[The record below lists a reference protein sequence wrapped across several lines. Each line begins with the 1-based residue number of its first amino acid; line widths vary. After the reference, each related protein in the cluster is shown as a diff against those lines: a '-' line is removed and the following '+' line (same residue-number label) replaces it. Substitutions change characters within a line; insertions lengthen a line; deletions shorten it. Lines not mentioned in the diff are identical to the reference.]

1 MLIMGKVKM
10 EDSILMN
17 KIIGYTS
24 GVYDMFHIGH
34 LNVIK
39 RAKERC
45 DFLIVGVSTDE
56 VVEQNKNKKP
66 IIPFE
71 ERVAIVE
78 AIKYVD
84 QVVPQE
90 RYDIEG
96 KIETVKKY
104 GINIMFVGSDWQG
117 TEKWNKI
124 EAELVKI
131 GCKVVYLLHTDG
143 ISSTILR
150 EKIGKK

>member
-1 MLIMGKVKM
+1 MK
-10 EDSILMN
+10 
-17 KIIGYTS
+17 KIIGFTA

-39 RAKERC
+39 NAKAQC
-45 DFLIVGVSTDE
+45 DYLIVGVSTDE

-71 ERVAIVE
+71 ERAAIVE

-84 QVVPQE
+84 KVIPQE

-96 KIETVKKY
+96 KIQTV
-104 GINIMFVGSDWQG
+104 INNKIDVMFVGSDWQG
-117 TEKWNKI
+117 TDKWNKI
-124 EAELVKI
+124 EEELAKVN
-131 GCKVVYLLHTDG
+131 CKVVYLPHTDG
-143 ISSTILR
+143 ISSTMLR
-150 EKIGKK
+150 EKIN

>member
-1 MLIMGKVKM
+1 
-10 EDSILMN
+10 MN
-17 KIIGYTS
+17 QMIIGYTA

-34 LNVIK
+34 LNVI
-39 RAKERC
+39 RSAKEKC

-66 IIPFE
+66 IIPFA

-84 QVVPQE
+84 KVIPQT

-96 KIETVKKY
+96 KIEIVKKNN
-104 GINIMFVGSDWQG
+104 INVMFVGSDWQG

-124 EAELVKI
+124 EKELDKL
-131 GCKVVYLLHTDG
+131 GCKVIYLPHTDG
-143 ISSTILR
+143 ISSTLLR
-150 EKIGKK
+150 DKVQKLF